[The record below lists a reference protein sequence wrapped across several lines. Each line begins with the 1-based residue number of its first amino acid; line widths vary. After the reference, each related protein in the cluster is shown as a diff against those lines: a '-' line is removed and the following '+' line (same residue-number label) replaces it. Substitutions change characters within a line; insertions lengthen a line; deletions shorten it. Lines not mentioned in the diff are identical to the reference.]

1 MNNEDR
7 IILWCTRQ
15 KFDDLCIN
23 KVKIHCQE
31 RSPDW
36 QAVFIT
42 SRVHGIAPL
51 VFRNLSKIGLKVLEI
66 PESVINNFKLL
77 SEQNDLKRNQSAKNL
92 DKVIRVLDSK
102 SIPVML
108 IKGEALSQ
116 TVYEDR
122 SLVTMADVD
131 LLIKPKEEDLEPAI
145 RKQILDL
152 FEQINQDTGEIKEHL
167 EFDFYMHHD
176 LSMNGILPVDADRIW
191 RDSLTIDVHQQ
202 EIAVMSI
209 EDALIASAINACRK
223 RYFRL
228 KSCFDIAEIVSA
240 YPDLDWDLLIEKSL
254 AYQCNF
260 ILYTALYVT
269 NQTVGLSCPEEVFEK
284 LQVNIFRKSI
294 IQRLIIT
301 LMKNYSLTEL
311 TRRAEKNFLGRKFS
325 LSLFLTYS
333 TYRWKQ
339 IILKWIEIFKNRNNP
354 HGWDPG
360 SI

>member
-1 MNNEDR
+1 LNNEDQ
-7 IILWCTRQ
+7 IILLCTRQ
-15 KFDDLCIN
+15 NFDEVYIN
-23 KVKIHCQE
+23 KVKNHCQE

-36 QAVFIT
+36 QAVFNT
-42 SRVHGIAPL
+42 SRIHGIAPL
-51 VFRNLSKIGLKVLEI
+51 VFRNLSKIGLKELEI
-66 PESVINNFKLL
+66 PESVINNFKIL

-92 DKVIRVLDSK
+92 DRVIRLLDSK

-122 SLVTMADVD
+122 FLVTMADVD

-145 RKQILDL
+145 RQQIFDL
-152 FEQINQDTGEIKEHL
+152 FEEINQDTGEIKEYL

-191 RDSLTIDVHQQ
+191 RDALTINFRQQ

-228 KSCFDIAEIVSA
+228 KSCFDIAEIVST
-240 YPDLDWDLLIEKSL
+240 YPDIDWDLLSEKSL

-260 ILYTALYVT
+260 ILYTALCVT
-269 NQTVGLSCPEEVFEK
+269 NHTIGLSCRKEVFDK

-294 IQRLIIT
+294 IQRLIIILT
-301 LMKNYSLTEL
+301 HNYSLTQL
-311 TRRAEKNFLGRKFS
+311 ISRAEKNFLGRKFS

-360 SI
+360 II

>member
-1 MNNEDR
+1 
-7 IILWCTRQ
+7 
-15 KFDDLCIN
+15 
-23 KVKIHCQE
+23 VKIHCQE

-301 LMKNYSLTEL
+301 LIKNYSLTEL
-311 TRRAEKNFLGRKFS
+311 TSRAEKNFLGRKFS